1 MPLEA
6 SVFSRRLLDEVGR
19 VIRNCV
25 AIYCVSLKVKALST
39 ECSAAAPLANRSKQR
54 NCSAADSWTVAGSTF
69 AFSATGLSL
78 FHRAVP
84 RKPNYTSYV

>member
-1 MPLEA
+1 LPLEA

-25 AIYCVSLKVKALST
+25 AIYCVSLKVKALSVRPPRHLQT
-39 ECSAAAPLANRSKQR
+39 GANREIAQPLILGPLQ
-54 NCSAADSWTVAGSTF
+54 AVTF